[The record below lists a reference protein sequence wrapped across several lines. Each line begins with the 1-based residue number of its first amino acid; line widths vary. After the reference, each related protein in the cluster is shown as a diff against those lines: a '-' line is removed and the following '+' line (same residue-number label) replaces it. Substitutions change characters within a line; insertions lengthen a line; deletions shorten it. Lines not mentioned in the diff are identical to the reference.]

1 MLINELMQEISTT
14 TKNDGKKIFYIIGNN
29 GTGKSMLLNEIAN
42 KASQDKTVNK
52 VLCISNTLYDKFKLE
67 NDKAIYLGLRTV
79 NNAIFFS
86 VVERTLCGF
95 LLHCINK
102 NTLNKLEKNL
112 NMKFSIVFE
121 SGKKINDI
129 GSYYD
134 KRKTK
139 NKHISD
145 ILSEREITIFLDMIG
160 HEINFKE
167 LNEEQI
173 VTLEKF
179 LPLNPN
185 SIKLKVKKDN
195 GKFLFEDLSS
205 GEQNRILLSSK
216 VLSNIDNKCVIV
228 IDEPEISLHLHWQI
242 DFHAFLNGLISS
254 YKGVSIFIA
263 SHSPILVS
271 EAYKDKNVS
280 TIIILGGQGRNHE
293 YLNVQQSSNTNFE
306 NIVLDFFNTATYR
319 SIAIDEEIARIIT
332 SFKNETESVDDS
344 ISKLE
349 SLKKNV
355 KGIQN
360 KITLIDE
367 AINLISKLSVNLIKG
382 E

>member
-79 NNAIFFS
+79 NNAIFL
-86 VVERTLCGF
+86 V
-95 LLHCINK
+95 LLSEHYVAFCYIALIK
-102 NTLNKLEKNL
+102 YAKQAGKNL

-349 SLKKNV
+349 SLKRTS
-355 KGIQN
+355 KGY
-360 KITLIDE
+360 KI
-367 AINLISKLSVNLIKG
+367 KLPL
-382 E
+382 

>member
-1 MLINELMQEISTT
+1 
-14 TKNDGKKIFYIIGNN
+14 
-29 GTGKSMLLNEIAN
+29 
-42 KASQDKTVNK
+42 
-52 VLCISNTLYDKFKLE
+52 
-67 NDKAIYLGLRTV
+67 
-79 NNAIFFS
+79 
-86 VVERTLCGF
+86 
-95 LLHCINK
+95 
-102 NTLNKLEKNL
+102 
-112 NMKFSIVFE
+112 
-121 SGKKINDI
+121 
-129 GSYYD
+129 
-134 KRKTK
+134 
-139 NKHISD
+139 
-145 ILSEREITIFLDMIG
+145 
-160 HEINFKE
+160 
-167 LNEEQI
+167 
-173 VTLEKF
+173 
-179 LPLNPN
+179 
-185 SIKLKVKKDN
+185 
-195 GKFLFEDLSS
+195 
-205 GEQNRILLSSK
+205 
-216 VLSNIDNKCVIV
+216 
-228 IDEPEISLHLHWQI
+228 
-242 DFHAFLNGLISS
+242 
-254 YKGVSIFIA
+254 
-263 SHSPILVS
+263 HSPILVS